1 MKELPGGE
9 SLGDPVVSAGSGSE
23 MPHRVA
29 RAAQR
34 VGSVLI
40 TLVLVTVLMGSLVIS
55 ARLAHVAFGRHE
67 VSAAVGQQLAWLEGK
82 TSSDAPDRMQKKHR
96 DGAFLQLVLTGIA
109 AAHDESR
116 PAAVRLPLL
125 RAYLY
130 RVEQEEIKQRY
141 AAATLPENGA
151 FYQGWTLLLATQVAR
166 LSGEERDAKSVRDKA
181 APLVNALT
189 TSHSGLLASY
199 PNVYRPVD
207 SVVVAGA
214 LRRADE
220 TVGVIGVTEA
230 LATWVP
236 RLEPLRDPSTK
247 LLPHMTDA
255 TGRII
260 EGPRATSQAIIQ
272 VFWPSIDPATSSR
285 DWVAFENTF
294 LCPRLGLVA
303 VCEFPGGWWGVSD
316 ADSGPL
322 IVGVSPLATV
332 MTMAAARAHGN
343 EELAVQISRET
354 KLFEVLFSEKG
365 EKKHYNSDSWPLSD
379 AVIAASRAV
388 PVSRELPGVD
398 DRDPVAWK
406 AWVLCTLIPGVVAA
420 GALAWRV
427 MGRRRRLS
435 GPLEHDAAPPDAPSY
450 KRSL

>member
-1 MKELPGGE
+1 MKESPQSGG
-9 SLGDPVVSAGSGSE
+9 VVTADASAVPRIGAPAG
-23 MPHRVA
+23 VA
-29 RAAQR
+29 RIAR
-34 VGSVLI
+34 KVGSLFVTLILVVVL
-40 TLVLVTVLMGSLVIS
+40 TGSFAVS
-55 ARLAHVAFGRHE
+55 ARLAHVAFGRHD
-67 VSAAVGQQLAWLEGK
+67 VSAAVGQQLTWLEGQ

-96 DGAFLQLVLTGIA
+96 DGAFLQLVLTGMA

-130 RVEQEEIKQRY
+130 RVEHEEIKQRY
-141 AAATLPENGA
+141 VAAALPENGA

-166 LSGEERDAKSVRDKA
+166 LSGEEADAKVVREKA
-181 APLVNALT
+181 SPLVNALT
-189 TSHSGLLASY
+189 MSPSGLLASY

-220 TVGVIGVTEA
+220 IVGVPGVTEA

-247 LLPHMTDA
+247 LLPHVTDA
-255 TGRII
+255 TGRSI

-272 VFWPSIDPATSSR
+272 IFWPSIDPATSSR

-354 KLFEVLFSEKG
+354 ALFEVLSSEKG

-379 AVIAASRAV
+379 AVIVASRAV

-406 AWVLCTLIPGVVAA
+406 AWVLCALIPGVIAA

-435 GPLEHDAAPPDAPSY
+435 GPLEHDAAPPDAPSS
-450 KRSL
+450 KRWS